1 MKQFTV
7 SFVQKGMEIKISK
20 EDLVENYHH
29 IMEKLSELMKDAGE
43 KSVSQW
49 TETKTKTVDLYQT
62 VLRRIKEKERRLT
75 ITYEP
80 AEEDENPA
88 ESSSVEEPER
98 KEEEKVESGEEEN
111 KTGSESQE

>member
-1 MKQFTV
+1 
-7 SFVQKGMEIKISK
+7 MEIKISK

-29 IMEKLSELMKDAGE
+29 IMEKLSELMKDVGE
-43 KSVSQW
+43 KGVSQW

-75 ITYEP
+75 IKYEP
-80 AEEDENPA
+80 VEETENPA
-88 ESSSVEEPER
+88 GSSSVEEPER
-98 KEEEKVESGEEEN
+98 KEEEKSESVEEEN

>member
-1 MKQFTV
+1 
-7 SFVQKGMEIKISK
+7 MEIKISK
-20 EDLVENYHH
+20 KDLVENYHH

-43 KSVSQW
+43 KGVSQW

-80 AEEDENPA
+80 AEEAENPA
-88 ESSSVEEPER
+88 GSSSVEEPEK